1 MCHLNN
7 TPSNYLDV
15 MFLSQNERP
24 SFTPIQDNRLN
35 VLNNSW
41 PFFFWYS
48 FPQLLFFKLNVSIS
62 LSDSVRHF
70 SLAFVH
76 CIVFSVMIV
85 ITVFRF
91 RGYVNLLCLF
101 QIARQTCYFT
111 MTFNNPMFW
120 SVYV

>member
-1 MCHLNN
+1 MCHLNS
-7 TPSNYLDV
+7 TTSNYLDV

-24 SFTPIQDNRLN
+24 SFTPIYDNRLN

-41 PFFFWYS
+41 PFFDIFS
-48 FPQLLFFKLNVSIS
+48 HRCFFLNISIS
-62 LSDSVRHF
+62 LSDSVHHF
-70 SLAFVH
+70 SLAVVH

-91 RGYVNLLCLF
+91 RGYVSLLCLF
-101 QIARQTCYFT
+101 QIALQTCYFT
-111 MTFNNPMFW
+111 MTFDNPMFS